1 MPPALGLIPRCLGAA
16 PKDDAGGLGIP
27 DCPQLEHP
35 VIVVD
40 VRSSQWATHNVIIL
54 WPNERP
60 HWLTWTNPFCL
71 GHVYLGERYPLCRIS
86 LKSIKRWIKRIYIS
100 DEWNEI

>member
-1 MPPALGLIPRCLGAA
+1 MPPALGLIPRCLIAA

-40 VRSSQWATHNVIIL
+40 ICSSQWATHNVMIL
-54 WPNERP
+54 RPDERP
-60 HWLTWTNPFCL
+60 HWLTWTDPLRL
-71 GHVYLGERYPLCRIS
+71 GYVPLGGRYPFCRIS
-86 LKSIKRWIKRIYIS
+86 LDCIERWIKHIYMS